1 MKGHAPNASTI
12 RNFIFATFWPSS
24 TDVTFIHAENQKP
37 GAQAEIAKAAAIAQ
51 IQEHASASVGSVS

>member
-1 MKGHAPNASTI
+1 MEL
-12 RNFIFATFWPSS
+12 

-51 IQEHASASVGSVS
+51 IQQLAGAPALSAR